1 MSKQEIGE
9 LYKLCS
15 KDLKDNIGINFVKIQ
30 RFLNRIKFS
39 ILITDQFIYKLTKE
53 KYFET
58 KPVYLYK

>member
-15 KDLKDNIGINFVKIQ
+15 KDLKDNIGINFAKV
-30 RFLNRIKFS
+30 FEWLKFS
-39 ILITDQFIYKLTKE
+39 ILRTDQFIYKLTKE